1 MGQTNLVEARNI
13 NIYRGEQIVDRRKC
27 LDNAVV
33 MRLMSSNIGKH
44 QGKPWR
50 QKETC
55 LEHQN

>member
-1 MGQTNLVEARNI
+1 MDG
-13 NIYRGEQIVDRRKC
+13 RKC

-33 MRLMSSNIGKH
+33 MRLMSSNIGKL

-55 LEHQN
+55 LEHQK